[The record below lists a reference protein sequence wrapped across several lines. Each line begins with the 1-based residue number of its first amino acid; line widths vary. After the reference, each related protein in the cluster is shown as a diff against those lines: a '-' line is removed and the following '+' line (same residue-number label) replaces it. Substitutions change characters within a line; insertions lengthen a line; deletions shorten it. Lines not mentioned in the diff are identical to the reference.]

1 MSTLEKAIAL
11 AACAHAGQK
20 DKAGAPYILHPIRV
34 MSSVETETE
43 KIVAILHDVVEDT
56 PVDLPMLEKLG
67 FSKEVLDAL
76 GCLTRRTCEPYED
89 FILRVKE
96 NPIAVKVKLAD
107 LNDNLDLKRYKDP
120 SMVNMDRL
128 KRYMRAKAILSGNS

>member
-1 MSTLEKAIAL
+1 MSTLERAIAL

-43 KIVAILHDVVEDT
+43 KIVAILHDVVEYT
-56 PVDLPMLEKLG
+56 PIDIPILEKLG
-67 FSKEVLDAL
+67 FSREVLDAL
-76 GCLTRRTCEPYED
+76 DCLTRKTCEPYDD
-89 FILRVKE
+89 FILRVKK
-96 NPIAVKVKLAD
+96 NPIAARIKLAD

-120 SMVNMDRL
+120 SMVNMERL
-128 KRYMRAKAILSGNS
+128 KRYMQAKAILSG